1 MKRIVLPDHRA
12 IFQVERASAS
22 HRSYTQFR
30 TRGPICQ
37 RRNQTP
43 WLVMATKRS
52 GTYYARL
59 KALFPIRDQ
68 WNEQPPTMTLEH
80 PPKSPPAPD
89 ARRTAP
95 CASGYLIMEKRLDF
109 RNPSAFQK
117 MNGSDIA
124 AGMLAIARVLAL
136 IDSIRALPPFRCGK
150 QPQDGR
156 AADVRKGDPCFTIK
170 CRT

>member
-117 MNGSDIA
+117 MNGSENLA
-124 AGMLAIARVLAL
+124 AKATLSTPYAIVTNRFPSRRQRSCTACRPEYSEGAT
-136 IDSIRALPPFRCGK
+136 PPPGITHW
-150 QPQDGR
+150 P
-156 AADVRKGDPCFTIK
+156 AI
-170 CRT
+170 